1 MKSVSNMSERK
12 KTYLHFNSI
21 AFILNYSVCII
32 SEIFTIE
39 IQYSFILHKF
49 KLILNVQCA
58 YALSI
63 VAKIG

>member
-21 AFILNYSVCII
+21 AFILNHSVCII

-39 IQYSFILHKF
+39 IQYSFILHK
-49 KLILNVQCA
+49 LILNVQCA
-58 YALSI
+58 YVLSI